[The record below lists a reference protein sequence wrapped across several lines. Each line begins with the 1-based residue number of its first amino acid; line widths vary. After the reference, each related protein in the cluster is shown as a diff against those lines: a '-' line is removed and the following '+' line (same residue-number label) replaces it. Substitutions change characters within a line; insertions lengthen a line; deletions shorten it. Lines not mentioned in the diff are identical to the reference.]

1 MGALA
6 IIGNDERV
14 LTDLVDRIQSE
25 SRDNIFKMD
34 LDVKYLREEKIFEKK
49 LRPWLD
55 QKIDLFMGG
64 PQSDLVEY
72 VLRRVHG
79 AITADALISD
89 LQRYMDDNAEALV
102 ERMWRML
109 VFELMRGGQPMG
121 GSRSERR

>member
-1 MGALA
+1 MGGTLA
-6 IIGNDERV
+6 IVGNDDRV

-34 LDVKYLREEKIFEKK
+34 LDTKYLREEKTFEKK
-49 LRPWLD
+49 LRPWLE

-72 VLRRVHG
+72 VLRRVNS

-109 VFELMRGGQPMG
+109 
-121 GSRSERR
+121 